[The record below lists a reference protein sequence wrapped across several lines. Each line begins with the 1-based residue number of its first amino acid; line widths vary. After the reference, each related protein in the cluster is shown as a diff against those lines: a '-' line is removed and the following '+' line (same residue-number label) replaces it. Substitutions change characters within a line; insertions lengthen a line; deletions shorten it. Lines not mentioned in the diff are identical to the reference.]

1 MLIFARFQKYKKIKI
16 KSKFTKK
23 EEKRRKGKVEGLV

>member
-1 MLIFARFQKYKKIKI
+1 LLAFKNTKKIIRKIKI
-16 KSKFTKK
+16 YKKK